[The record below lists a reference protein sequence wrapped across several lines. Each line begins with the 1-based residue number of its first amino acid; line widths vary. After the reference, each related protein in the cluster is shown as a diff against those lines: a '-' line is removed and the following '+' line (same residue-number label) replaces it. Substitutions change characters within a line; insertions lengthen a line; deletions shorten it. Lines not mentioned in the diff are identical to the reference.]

1 MIDIIP
7 IQYRML
13 VLFAAFAS
21 VALASGFTGAKVA
34 TWRADAAH
42 AAENIKHLRELADL
56 KETMANQ
63 DAAIAKANQAVAVAK
78 AQSDA
83 ADLARAEAERH
94 AADLAAFSKT
104 RVERLEAYLSTAT
117 NCTDVLSKYWEER
130 R

>member
-1 MIDIIP
+1 MIDVIP
-7 IQYRML
+7 IQYRIL
-13 VLFAAFAS
+13 AVFAAFMAVS
-21 VALASGFTGAKVA
+21 LISGFAGAEIA

-42 AAENIKHLRELADL
+42 AAENIQHLRDVAKLN
-56 KETMANQ
+56 ETITSQNE
-63 DAAIAKANQAVAVAK
+63 AIAKANQAVAVAK

-94 AADLAAFSKT
+94 AADLAAFSKS

-130 R
+130 K